1 MFARQSIIIRSMSRP
16 ASIVAVMLTAM
27 TIPAFAE
34 SKIDAKTLDE
44 RHQQVA
50 KMSPV
55 ERDHLQRNI
64 ATFQQMTPEDQAR
77 YRQLNQELEHDQK
90 NGGHLS
96 SLMQTYNAWL
106 QTLTPS
112 QRELLRN
119 EKESTRK
126 LALVQQFKEEQ
137 NRQIEALTIDV
148 PEVEPPRQRPFGPRP
163 LTTEE
168 LQKIMKI
175 LLADLPA
182 DEQEKLSKMPRP
194 EQYRNTLE
202 RSVYHAENPRNWTS
216 PKLQEEILA
225 TLPFDR
231 RQAIKKDPKNQ
242 RDMLVAFLF
251 YSLIHQA
258 SEEVRWPKEQDLRYI
273 EEQLDEDQHLKIA
286 KLKPEDRRMELTRR
300 YFEQHPDKIYKNL
313 PEIRGALTRLLN
325 RTGVNVSR
333 PGGELPPRFPGD
345 RGPDRVPDRGPDR
358 GPENRGGPDARGLE
372 PRTGNGPERPR
383 PRGKDAKPNE

>member
-1 MFARQSIIIRSMSRP
+1 MFARQSINTRP
-16 ASIVAVMLTAM
+16 LARPTAMFAVMLSAM

-34 SKIDAKTLDE
+34 SKIDAKTLEE
-44 RHQQVA
+44 RHQQVV

-77 YRQLNQELEHDQK
+77 YRQLNQELELDQK

-112 QRELLRN
+112 QREMLRN

-137 NRQIEALTIDV
+137 HRQIEALTIEV
-148 PEVEPPRQRPFGPRP
+148 PEVEPPRQRPGGPRP
-163 LTTEE
+163 LTSEE

-175 LLADLPA
+175 LLADLPT
-182 DEQEKLSKMPRP
+182 DEQEKLKKMPRP

-202 RSVYHAENPRNWTS
+202 RSVYHAENPRNWPS

-242 RDMLVAFLF
+242 RDMLVAILF

-258 SEEVRWPKEQDLRYI
+258 SEEVHWPKEQDLRHV

-300 YFEQHPDKIYKNL
+300 YFDQHPDKVYKNL
-313 PEIRGALTRLLN
+313 PEIRGALTRLLI
-325 RTGVNVSR
+325 RTGVNVPR
-333 PGGELPPRFPGD
+333 PGGDLPPRFPGD
-345 RGPDRVPDRGPDR
+345 RGPDRPDRGPDDR
-358 GPENRGGPDARGLE
+358 GPDARGVE

>member
-1 MFARQSIIIRSMSRP
+1 MFAHQSTIVRQLARLTNVIAI
-16 ASIVAVMLTAM
+16 MLSAM
-27 TIPAFAE
+27 TIPTFAE
-34 SKIDAKTLDE
+34 SKIDAKTLED
-44 RHQQVA
+44 RHQQVV

-77 YRQLNQELEHDQK
+77 YRQLNQELELDQK

-106 QTLTPS
+106 QTLTPA
-112 QRELLRN
+112 QREMLRN

-137 NRQIEALTIDV
+137 QRQVEALAIEL
-148 PEVEPPRQRPFGPRP
+148 PEVEPPRQSRFGPRP

-175 LLADLPA
+175 LLVDLPTE
-182 DEQEKLSKMPRP
+182 EQERLNKMPRP
-194 EQYRNTLE
+194 EQYRNILE
-202 RSVYHAENPRNWTS
+202 RSVYHADNPKNWPS

-225 TLPFDR
+225 ALPFER
-231 RQAIKKDPKNQ
+231 RQVIKKDPRNQ

-251 YSLIHQA
+251 FSLVHQA
-258 SEEVRWPKEQDLRYI
+258 SEEVRWPKEQDLHQI
-273 EEQLDEDQHLKIA
+273 EEQLDENLRLKVA

-300 YFEQHPDKIYKNL
+300 YFDQHPDKIYTNL
-313 PEIRGALTRLLN
+313 PEIRGALNRLLN
-325 RTGVNVSR
+325 RTGVSVPR
-333 PGGELPPRFPGD
+333 PGGDFPPRFPGD
-345 RGPDRVPDRGPDR
+345 RGPDRLDRGPDR
-358 GPENRGGPDARGLE
+358 GPDNRGSADTRGGD
-372 PRTGNGPERPR
+372 PRNGNGAERPK
-383 PRGKDAKPNE
+383 PRGKDGKPNE

>member
-1 MFARQSIIIRSMSRP
+1 MFRCQSTSIRLMTLP
-16 ASIVAVMLTAM
+16 AVMAGLMLSAM
-27 TIPAFAE
+27 TVPTFAE
-34 SKIDAKTLDE
+34 SKTDAKALED
-44 RHQQVA
+44 RHQHVV
-50 KMSPV
+50 KMSQV

-64 ATFQQMTPEDQAR
+64 AAFQQMTPEDQAR
-77 YRQLNQELEHDQK
+77 YRQLNQELEQDQK

-112 QRELLRN
+112 QREMLRN

-137 NRQIEALTIDV
+137 QRQIESLALEL
-148 PEVEPPRQRPFGPRP
+148 PELEPPRQRPFGPRP
-163 LTTEE
+163 LTTDE

-175 LLADLPA
+175 LLMDLPT
-182 DEQEKLSKMPRP
+182 DEQERLSKMPRP
-194 EQYRNTLE
+194 EQYRNILE
-202 RSVYHAENPRNWTS
+202 RSVYHAENPKNWPS

-251 YSLIHQA
+251 FSLVHQA
-258 SEEVRWPKEQDLRYI
+258 TEEVRWPKEQELHKI
-273 EEQLDEDQHLKIA
+273 EEQLDEQLRLKVA

-313 PEIRGALTRLLN
+313 PEIRGSLNRLMN
-325 RTGVNVSR
+325 RTGVNLPR
-333 PGGELPPRFPGD
+333 PPGDFPPRFPGD
-345 RGPDRVPDRGPDR
+345 RGPERGPDR
-358 GPENRGGPDARGLE
+358 PPENRPADSRGNE
-372 PRTGNGPERPR
+372 PPNGKGERPR
-383 PRGKDAKPNE
+383 PRGKDSMPD